1 MFSAP
6 LVHLS
11 SGIFHLVTTSSVLLS
26 RPAAHQESLMFT
38 ACKGIPTGCFS
49 CLFTCGKKKKVLC
62 GFFHGLLIG
71 HKYLTTE
78 VFAPNTF
85 PFFSESL
92 MRTRSSS
99 LSPLVLHFHHQNH
112 LKTFFGLTFFF
123 FFCVFSGYTSGRS
136 KVKGFNAAYFLPDQN
151 TPVLFFFFR
160 IGQFLQQMSHPRP
173 ERPPL

>member
-1 MFSAP
+1 MF
-6 LVHLS
+6 
-11 SGIFHLVTTSSVLLS
+11 
-26 RPAAHQESLMFT
+26 M

-49 CLFTCGKKKKVLC
+49 CLFTCEKKVLC

-99 LSPLVLHFHHQNH
+99 LSPLVLHFHLQNH
-112 LKTFFGLTFFF
+112 FKTFFGLT
-123 FFCVFSGYTSGRS
+123 
-136 KVKGFNAAYFLPDQN
+136 
-151 TPVLFFFFR
+151 LFFIFIFFAFSVVTHQV
-160 IGQFLQQMSHPRP
+160 GQR
-173 ERPPL
+173 